1 MTRNSCA
8 ISTALRTATLVAGL
22 LVPASLR
29 AAGDEAGAR
38 VLFLEARKLAA
49 AGDYAAA
56 CPKFEDSYRL
66 DPGIGT
72 NFNLAD
78 CYEHSGRIASAW
90 ARFLDVA
97 AATKAAGQTD
107 RERVARARAG
117 ALEPKLVRMTLQVE
131 AQAPGVAVVRD
142 GIAVGAAAWRVAV
155 PVDPGP
161 HVIEASAPGRVAWK
175 ITVAVKEGPG
185 AVTVVVPDLLEAP
198 PEPIVG
204 PAASPTLTGTQTSE
218 SVLVA
223 TPEAPHRRW
232 SRPVVILGAIGAA
245 ALVTGAA
252 FGIEFEIDNGKAEAI
267 SCAGGTTNC
276 TTEQVTNHGDL
287 VASANTDL
295 KLEVVGLAV
304 GGAALLTAGYLWWRE
319 VRHER
324 SGPASRPALAAMPF
338 GPLGLTLGGNW

>member
-1 MTRNSCA
+1 MTPSNRA
-8 ISTALRTATLVAGL
+8 ISSALRAATLVAVS

-97 AATKAAGQTD
+97 AATKAAGQID
-107 RERVARARAG
+107 RERVARARAD
-117 ALEPKLVRMTLQVE
+117 ALEPKLARMTLEVD
-131 AQAPGVAVVRD
+131 AKAPGVSVVRD

-155 PVDPGP
+155 PVDPGL
-161 HVIEASAPGRVAWK
+161 HFIEASAPGRIPWTA
-175 ITVAVKEGPG
+175 TVTVNEGPG
-185 AVTVVVPDLLEAP
+185 AVTVVVPDLAEAP
-198 PEPIVG
+198 VVE
-204 PAASPTLTGTQTSE
+204 AAPSP
-218 SVLVA
+218 SVSA
-223 TPEAPHRRW
+223 TPSSSALQLIATPPAPRRHW

-245 ALVTGAA
+245 AVLAGAT
-252 FGIEFEIDNGKAEAI
+252 FGIMFEIDNGKAGAI
-267 SCAGGTTNC
+267 CQGTAATNC
-276 TTEQVTNHGDL
+276 PSDQVTSHMQL
-287 VASANTDL
+287 VSSARTDL
-295 KLEVVGLAV
+295 QLEIGGLAV
-304 GGAALLTAGYLWWRE
+304 GGAALVTAGYLWWRE
-319 VRHER
+319 ARHEHAA
-324 SGPASRPALAAMPF
+324 PAPQPAVAAMPF
-338 GPLGLTLGGNW
+338 GPLGLALGGNW

>member
-1 MTRNSCA
+1 MTRSN
-8 ISTALRTATLVAGL
+8 
-22 LVPASLR
+22 R
-29 AAGDEAGAR
+29 AASIALGAATMVAILLAAPGVRAADEAGAR
-38 VLFLEARKLAA
+38 VLFSEARKLAA

-107 RERVARARAG
+107 RERVARARAD
-117 ALEPKLVRMTLQVE
+117 ALEPKLARMTLQVD
-131 AQAPGVAVVRD
+131 AKAPGVSVVRD
-142 GIAVGAAAWRVAV
+142 GVEVGAAAWRVAV

-161 HVIEASAPGRVAWK
+161 HVIEASAPGRLAWST
-175 ITVAVKEGPG
+175 TVAVKEGPD
-185 AVTVVVPDLLEAP
+185 AVTVVVPDLAQAPVLE
-198 PEPIVG
+198 
-204 PAASPTLTGTQTSE
+204 PAASPAVGS
-218 SVLVA
+218 SPAADLVA
-223 TPEAPHRRW
+223 APPAPRRRW

-245 ALVTGAA
+245 AVVTGAA
-252 FGIEFEIDNGKAEAI
+252 FGIKFEIDNGKAEAI
-267 SCAGGTTNC
+267 TCADGGTSNC
-276 TTEQVTNHGDL
+276 TMQQIDSHKAL
-287 VASANTDL
+287 VNSANTDL

-304 GGAALLTAGYLWWRE
+304 GGAALVTAGFLWWRE

-324 SGPASRPALAAMPF
+324 AAPAPRPALTAMPF
-338 GPLGLTLGGNW
+338 GPLGLALGGNW